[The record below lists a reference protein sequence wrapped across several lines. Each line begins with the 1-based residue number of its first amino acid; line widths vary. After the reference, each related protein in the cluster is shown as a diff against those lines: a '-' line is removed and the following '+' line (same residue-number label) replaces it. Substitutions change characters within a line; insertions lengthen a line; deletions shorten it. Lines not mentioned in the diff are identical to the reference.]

1 MDPKHTLLGA
11 YVLYPSCRNLGRAS
25 RCLSQVA
32 GGSIVG
38 LPTRSASKKK
48 NINIRFRGLSPPLD
62 IVFFLVTNKIEALN
76 PSVTPDTASLPAI
89 DV

>member
-1 MDPKHTLLGA
+1 MLPNYWAVLESLGSGRSTGRSLRRGGRKLRPTVDPKHTLLGA

-38 LPTRSASKKK
+38 LPTRSASKK
-48 NINIRFRGLSPPLD
+48 
-62 IVFFLVTNKIEALN
+62 EEY
-76 PSVTPDTASLPAI
+76 
-89 DV
+89 